1 MIFTYLTKKFYIN
14 IFTVF
19 FIFFLDR
26 ISKLY
31 VIYLHDKR
39 FGGDLFSSDYLN
51 INLIWNEGI
60 AFGLFAFEESE
71 FYNFLTLFISL
82 IISVIIYMVI
92 KSNGLKRFA
101 LLMIIGGALGNL
113 YDRVVFLAVPD
124 FIDFHIGNFHWFT
137 FNIADIF
144 ISVGVIFM
152 ILLEFIDNNKE
163 KRKEEKKNYTNYFFF
178 SFFIRLPIIAK
189 IYCPNKKSWW

>member
-1 MIFTYLTKKFYIN
+1 MNLTYFTNLTKNFYIN
-14 IFTVF
+14 IFSIF

-26 ISKLY
+26 FSKLY
-31 VIYLHDKR
+31 VIYLHNKNL
-39 FGGDLFSSDYLN
+39 GGDLFSSDYLN

-60 AFGLFAFEESE
+60 AFGLFAFEESK

-82 IISVIIYMVI
+82 VIFVLIYMLV
-92 KSNGLKRFA
+92 KSNGVKRFA
-101 LLMIIGGALGNL
+101 LLTIIGGALGNL
-113 YDRVVFLAVPD
+113 YDRIVFFAVPD

-152 ILLEFIDNNKE
+152 ILLEFIDNNKNKLNE
-163 KRKEEKKNYTNYFFF
+163 K
-178 SFFIRLPIIAK
+178 S
-189 IYCPNKKSWW
+189 

>member
-1 MIFTYLTKKFYIN
+1 MNLTYFSNLTQNFYIN
-14 IFTVF
+14 IFSIF

-31 VIYLHDKR
+31 VIYLHDKNI
-39 FGGDLFSSDYLN
+39 GGDLYSSDYLN

-60 AFGLFAFEESE
+60 AFGLFAFEESK

-82 IISVIIYMVI
+82 VISVLIYMLI
-92 KSNGLKRFA
+92 KSNGVKRFA
-101 LLMIIGGALGNL
+101 LLIIIGGALGNL
-113 YDRVVFLAVPD
+113 YDRIIYLAVPD

-152 ILLEFIDNNKE
+152 ILLEFIDNNKD
-163 KRKEEKKNYTNYFFF
+163 
-178 SFFIRLPIIAK
+178 K
-189 IYCPNKKSWW
+189 INE

>member
-1 MIFTYLTKKFYIN
+1 MNLTYFSNLTKNFYIN
-14 IFTVF
+14 IFSIF

-31 VIYLHDKR
+31 VIYLHDKNI
-39 FGGDLFSSDYLN
+39 GGDLYSSDYLN

-60 AFGLFAFEESE
+60 AFGLFAFEESK

-82 IISVIIYMVI
+82 VISVLIYMLI
-92 KSNGLKRFA
+92 KSNGVKRFA
-101 LLMIIGGALGNL
+101 LLIIIGGALGNL
-113 YDRVVFLAVPD
+113 YDRVIYLAVPD

-152 ILLEFIDNNKE
+152 ILLEFIDNNKD
-163 KRKEEKKNYTNYFFF
+163 
-178 SFFIRLPIIAK
+178 K
-189 IYCPNKKSWW
+189 IHE